1 MSAQLIEKV
10 ICYIDGFNL
19 YYGVLKNGPY
29 KWLNLERYF
38 RLLRPG
44 DDIQRIRYFTA
55 RIWGPGVKDQD
66 AYLDALATS
75 PMIDIIL
82 GQFKKK
88 RVRGECTQCPLPSP
102 QFFYKTEEKC
112 TDVNIALWML
122 HDAHEDLCDQFVLV
136 TGDSDLAPA
145 IGMVKD
151 CYPQKIV
158 IVYIPAQ
165 NRIRGAAVE
174 LRTLAHINRTLPL
187 NLLPHAQFPSAITTS
202 SGEIRKP
209 ASW

>member
-1 MSAQLIEKV
+1 MVCTTTPRPQWAVWPAYMTGYFFVYFYLGGTMGTSAAGRKQRRSIV
-10 ICYIDGFNL
+10 YIDGFNL

-112 TDVNIALWML
+112 TDVNIAL
-122 HDAHEDLCDQFVLV
+122 
-136 TGDSDLAPA
+136 
-145 IGMVKD
+145 
-151 CYPQKIV
+151 
-158 IVYIPAQ
+158 
-165 NRIRGAAVE
+165 
-174 LRTLAHINRTLPL
+174 
-187 NLLPHAQFPSAITTS
+187 
-202 SGEIRKP
+202 
-209 ASW
+209 